1 MIRPFLYLSTS
12 RPDIMFSVCMC
23 ARFQLNPKESHLN
36 AVKRIIRYL
45 LDTINIGLWYPKNS
59 TCNLIRYSDSDFAG
73 SKTDRK
79 STSGTCHFIGSA
91 LVSWHSK
98 KQNSVALST
107 AEAEYISAGNCCAQI
122 LWMKQQISDYGI
134 FLDHIPIRCDN
145 TSAINLSKNP
155 VQHSRT
161 MLIEIRHNFL
171 RDHVQKGDCV
181 LEFVDTKNQL
191 ADIFAKPLPKD
202 TFFAIR
208 RELCLLDIND
218 LDN

>member
-1 MIRPFLYLSTS
+1 MIGSLLYLSAS

-23 ARFQLNPKESHLN
+23 ARFQSIPKQSLLSV
-36 AVKRIIRYL
+36 VKRIIRYL
-45 LDTINIGLWYPKNS
+45 LGTMNIGLWYPRNS
-59 TCNLIRYSDSDFAG
+59 ICTLIGYSDSDFAV

-79 STSGTCHFIGSA
+79 STSGTCQFIGST

-107 AEAEYISAGNCCAQI
+107 TEAKYIFAGSCCAQI
-122 LWMKQQISDYGI
+122 LWMKQQLFDYGI

-145 TSAINLSKNP
+145 TSAINLFENA

-161 MLIEIRHNFL
+161 KHIEIRHHFL
-171 RDHVQKGDCV
+171 RDHFLKGDCV

-191 ADIFAKPLPKD
+191 ADIFTKPLSKE

-208 RELCLLDIND
+208 RELGLLDVSD
-218 LDN
+218 LDK